1 MRNNAKDLSS
11 QLIAQLNEELG
22 EDRKVFFCAHKDVEP
37 VLITC
42 DEKLNPLES
51 IAWKEL
57 FDVVNFNSFLTYL
70 LKTFGKHII
79 EFGGEIELSRAKFT
93 FKKLILDKLRK
104 QF

>member
-1 MRNNAKDLSS
+1 MLLVFSENLRSFPSVLLSCWIKSKPIGNLAKF
-11 QLIAQLNEELG
+11 
-22 EDRKVFFCAHKDVEP
+22 R
-37 VLITC
+37 
-42 DEKLNPLES
+42 LES